1 MLTKLDYS
9 IFTCYFAC
17 AINYSVLKEVYTVST
32 TAIRE
37 TAIGSWELDPVHSS
51 VGFEVPYLV
60 GTFKGQFREIAG
72 SLSVDHDR
80 AQLEGTAKVE
90 SVDGK
95 DENLAAHLQS
105 PDFFD
110 AERHPELR
118 FTASDIELGDDSVA
132 AHGELTIKGV
142 TKPVEVTG
150 KVTDV
155 IVDGYGRE
163 RIGLELTT
171 TVNRHDFG
179 VSWNMP
185 LPTGEPSVG
194 DDVTIVAKLYFTKAA

>member
-1 MLTKLDYS
+1 MS
-9 IFTCYFAC
+9 IST
-17 AINYSVLKEVYTVST
+17 EVRRSLAGT
-32 TAIRE
+32 
-37 TAIGSWELDPVHSS
+37 WQLDPVHSS

-60 GTFKGQFREIAG
+60 GTFKGQFRDAQAKLVVADGEATLEG
-72 SLSVDHDR
+72 AAKVASVD
-80 AQLEGTAKVE
+80 V
-90 SVDGK
+90 K

-110 AERHPELR
+110 AERHPEIL
-118 FTASDIELGDDSVA
+118 FSAQDIDLDSETVA
-132 AHGELTIKGV
+132 ARGVLTIKGV

-150 KVTDV
+150 TLAAP

-163 RIGLELTT
+163 RIGLVLST
-171 TVNRHDFG
+171 TVDRHEFG

-194 DDVTIVAKLYFTKAA
+194 DEVTIVTELYFIKEA